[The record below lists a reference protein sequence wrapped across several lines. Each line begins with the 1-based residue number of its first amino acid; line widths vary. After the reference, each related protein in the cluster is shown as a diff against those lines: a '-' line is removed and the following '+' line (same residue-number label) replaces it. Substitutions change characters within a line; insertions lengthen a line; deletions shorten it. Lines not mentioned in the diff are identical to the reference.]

1 MNSTSKKWNQKTWS
15 ERSRVEKGISVALLG
30 VPVGMF
36 ALIILHQTG
45 VVGDK
50 VESSNSSSSALEDST
65 EPTTVV
71 PVEPTFSQA
80 EIASQ
85 SAESAYIVSLSR
97 AGINYDRSTL
107 IELGKT
113 ACESLTIATDQG
125 LSKSAAKL
133 GLAQQYAS
141 GGSITQKE
149 AIAIVSAAATTF
161 CPEHKGGY

>member
-1 MNSTSKKWNQKTWS
+1 MSDSG
-15 ERSRVEKGISVALLG
+15 SRTGIVVVGSVTIACMVTFG
-30 VPVGMF
+30 VLQ
-36 ALIILHQTG
+36 ATG
-45 VVGDK
+45 VLGGTTD
-50 VESSNSSSSALEDST
+50 SSSSSSSEVVESAPTTFPVTTTALAA
-65 EPTTVV
+65 PTTV
-71 PVEPTFSQA
+71 EQTFSQA
-80 EIASQ
+80 EIAAQ
-85 SAESAYIVSLSR
+85 SAESAYITTLSR

-149 AIAIVSAAATTF
+149 AIAIVSSAAGTF

>member
-1 MNSTSKKWNQKTWS
+1 MTTTM
-15 ERSRVEKGISVALLG
+15 A
-30 VPVGMF
+30 PV
-36 ALIILHQTG
+36 T
-45 VVGDK
+45 
-50 VESSNSSSSALEDST
+50 T
-65 EPTTVV
+65 E
-71 PVEPTFSQA
+71 EQTFSQA
-80 EIASQ
+80 EIAAQ
-85 SAESAYIVSLSR
+85 SAESAYITTLSR

-149 AIAIVSAAATTF
+149 AIAIVSSAAGTF